1 MLALIFW
8 LFVDKKNPHYI
19 DMIKSFLKVICLNKK
34 KSFLYLNMFLVIN
47 IINYSTKFYYNLK
60 FNIFNF
66 HPGTSPMNVSINGC
80 IVAS

>member
-1 MLALIFW
+1 
-8 LFVDKKNPHYI
+8 
-19 DMIKSFLKVICLNKK
+19 
-34 KSFLYLNMFLVIN
+34 MFLVIN